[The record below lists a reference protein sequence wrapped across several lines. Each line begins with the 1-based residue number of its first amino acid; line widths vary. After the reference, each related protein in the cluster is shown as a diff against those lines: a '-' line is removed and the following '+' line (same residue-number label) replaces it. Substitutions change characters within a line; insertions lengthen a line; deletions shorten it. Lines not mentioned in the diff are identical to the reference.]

1 MKKITLSLALMFGY
15 GTGFAQLIEPFQ
27 KLSKCINYF
36 MEEQKD
42 TTISTYI
49 YPVKANPQDTIFEID
64 LENAYSFPFKHFVV
78 LKITKFANGLYSKVE
93 GSFYINASEIDNVR
107 FQNIGFTNYYKDQKL
122 RIFCYAVPL
131 GDKDIIKI
139 LFDFEELEHEGRF
152 SGIQFRYYRLAERQL
167 IDGNCNPN
175 AMTDEQHKK
184 LTNILIKHLTL
195 KPNE

>member
-1 MKKITLSLALMFGY
+1 MKKILFSLLLILTSTLCI
-15 GTGFAQLIEPFQ
+15 AQLSEPFQ
-27 KLSKCINYF
+27 KLSDCINYF
-36 MEEQKD
+36 MEEQKNTNI
-42 TTISTYI
+42 TTYTYLS
-49 YPVKANPQDTIFEID
+49 KTNPHASIFEID

-78 LKITKFANGLYSKVE
+78 LKITKFANGLYSKIE
-93 GSFYINASEIDNVR
+93 GSFYINATEIDKVR

-122 RIFCYAVPL
+122 KIFCYAVPL

-175 AMTDEQHKK
+175 AMTDDQHKK